1 MRSIP
6 EGPTVLDVSLPL
18 GGVTLRGE
26 LLLPPSPRGLTLL
39 SFAGNAEQQAPPLRD
54 VARYL
59 RKAHYGTLLVDLL
72 SAEQDRDDDWQ
83 QSLAFDVQLLS
94 DRLERATE
102 WLLGSVAGMYGRV
115 ALVGVGT
122 AAAAALVASVRLG
135 DAVRAVATIDGR
147 VDLAGGALDWVT
159 AHTLLLVA
167 GRDDPT
173 LLVTRAAVHALR
185 GRGTLE
191 VISGADALGA
201 ERWALHA
208 AAHSARDWF
217 ERYLPRIETGM
228 VASPERDATPHDL
241 RT

>member
-1 MRSIP
+1 MRLVP
-6 EGPTVLDVSLPL
+6 ESPTVTDVSLPL

-26 LLLPPSPRGLTLL
+26 LLLPARARGLALL
-39 SFAGNAEQQAPPLRD
+39 SFAGSAARQAPPLRD
-54 VARYL
+54 VANYL
-59 RKAHYGTLLVDLL
+59 HHARYGTLLIDLL

-94 DRLERATE
+94 ERLERATE
-102 WLLGSVAGMYGRV
+102 WLLGTVAGMYGRV

-122 AAAAALVASVRLG
+122 AAAAALIASVRLG

-147 VDLAGGALDWVT
+147 VDLAGGALAWVR
-159 AHTLLLVA
+159 ARTLLLVA

-185 GRGTLE
+185 GHGTLE

-201 ERWALHA
+201 ERWALRA
-208 AAHSARDWF
+208 AAHSAREWF
-217 ERYLPRIETGM
+217 ERYLPQLESG
-228 VASPERDATPHDL
+228 VVPNAERELAPRDLAT
-241 RT
+241 